1 MINHKTVVDWERLRR
16 DIRTLGM
23 KTFVK
28 YYDAFE
34 NKSISEIKEVFREHE
49 KWVDNSINT
58 KASIG
63 KKFFNDQNQKL
74 ALELILSSN
83 SGEYTIEKA
92 VEIYTEKYPGEEIN
106 KVRFIRPEFI
116 FGKEII
122 EKLFYG
128 FIIEKQYKVSQYL
141 IDWYIPELNI
151 AIEFDEKYHYKNS
164 IKDKERQNYIENKLG
179 CKFLRYKL

>member
-1 MINHKTVVDWERLRR
+1 MNYKTVVDWERLRR

-34 NKSISEIKEVFREHE
+34 NKSISEIKEIFRENE

-164 IKDKERQNYIENKLG
+164 IKDKERQNYIENKL
-179 CKFLRYKL
+179 